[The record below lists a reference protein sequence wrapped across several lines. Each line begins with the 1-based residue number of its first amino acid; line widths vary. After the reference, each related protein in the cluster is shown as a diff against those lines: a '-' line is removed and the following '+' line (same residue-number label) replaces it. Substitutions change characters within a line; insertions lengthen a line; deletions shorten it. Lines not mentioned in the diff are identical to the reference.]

1 MPTSLRA
8 EMYYTYAY
16 LREDGTP
23 YYIGKGKAQRI
34 NQPHGK
40 PCNRPPL
47 DRRIKLKTNLTEEE
61 AFRHEEYM
69 IALYGRL
76 DLGTGILYNKSD
88 GGEGKSGLVHT
99 QETREKMSMAG
110 KGKKKPPG
118 HGEKV
123 SKARKGKPSPLR
135 GRVMP
140 EEHKRKIG
148 NSHAK
153 EYKFINPEGDL
164 INIHNLQKFCDENG
178 YSRSNFF
185 AIMKGKREKY
195 RGWRM
200 PK

>member
-1 MPTSLRA
+1 
-8 EMYYTYAY
+8 MYYTYAY

-23 YYIGKGKAQRI
+23 YYIGKGSGDRI
-34 NQPHGK
+34 NKNHGR
-40 PCNRPPL
+40 PCNKPPL
-47 DRRIKLKTNLTEEE
+47 DRRIKLKKNLTEDE
-61 AFRHEEYM
+61 AFKHEEYM

-88 GGEGKSGLVHT
+88 GGEGKSGLVHS
-99 QETREKMSMAG
+99 QETRQKMSISG

-118 HGEKV
+118 YGEKV

-153 EYKFINPEGDL
+153 EYKFINPEGEL

-195 RGWRM
+195 RGWRRAE
-200 PK
+200 

>member
-1 MPTSLRA
+1 MQSIRI

-16 LREDGTP
+16 LREDRTP
-23 YYIGKGKAQRI
+23 YYIGKGSGDRI
-34 NQPHGK
+34 NKNHGR
-40 PCNRPPL
+40 PCSKPPL
-47 DRRIKLKTNLTEEE
+47 DRRIKLKIDLTEEE

-88 GGEGKSGLVHT
+88 GGEGKSGMIHS
-99 QETREKMSMAG
+99 QESKDKMSKAG

-148 NSHAK
+148 NSNAK
-153 EYKFINPEGDL
+153 EYKFINPNGDL
-164 INIHNLQKFCDENG
+164 VIINNLQKFCDENG

-185 AIMKGKREKY
+185 AIMKGKYSQY

-200 PK
+200 PV

>member
-1 MPTSLRA
+1 
-8 EMYYTYAY
+8 MYYTYAY

-23 YYIGKGKAQRI
+23 YYIGKGSGDRI
-34 NQPHGK
+34 NKNHGR
-40 PCNRPPL
+40 PCSKPPL

-61 AFRHEEYM
+61 AFKHEVYM
-69 IALYGRL
+69 IAVFGRK
-76 DLGTGILYNKSD
+76 DIGTGILYNKSN
-88 GGEGKSGLVHT
+88 GGEGNSGLIMS
-99 QETREKMSMAG
+99 QETREKMSRSG

-148 NSHAK
+148 DSQAK
-153 EYKFINPEGDL
+153 TFHFINPEGEL
-164 INIHNLQKFCDENG
+164 VAIHNLQKFCDENG

-195 RGWRM
+195 RGWRRAE
-200 PK
+200 